1 MAKELNEDTSFQVSI
16 KTLGGIAAL
25 IATLVGMWFTLQ
37 SDIAEAK
44 ELPAPPSPEVTRMEF
59 DMKDQMIRNTIM
71 ETKKDVEEI
80 KETLDKIED
89 KLYDR

>member
-37 SDIAEAK
+37 SDEYQVCHGFNVDGA
-44 ELPAPPSPEVTRMEF
+44 
-59 DMKDQMIRNTIM
+59 
-71 ETKKDVEEI
+71 
-80 KETLDKIED
+80 
-89 KLYDR
+89 